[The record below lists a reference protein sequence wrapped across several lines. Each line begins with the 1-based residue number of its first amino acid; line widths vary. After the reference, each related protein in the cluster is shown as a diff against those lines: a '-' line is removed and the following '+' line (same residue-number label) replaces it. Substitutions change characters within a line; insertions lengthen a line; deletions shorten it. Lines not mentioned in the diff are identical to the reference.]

1 MGYSVTEF
9 TCSVPTN
16 KEPGSVSDVP
26 GYAMPAS
33 MHLFVVVDE
42 IGKDGFLVRKIYSSP
57 DSPHLVAKNLPAF
70 QMNHEI
76 WPEKYGMRPVA
87 PNSAATVAEHVFSS
101 RKYPSSYL
109 SASSEF
115 PTGSPRF
122 DGKVV
127 YIDIEK
133 AKAAGA
139 KLVTTE
145 EILKSLEDYKKIAPK
160 NIAKIDQIA
169 DWVKNIDKEVL
180 IKSEKIPA
188 AAIFTPRSHNATRA
202 FIKGAKVVRVF
213 AIGFTAYDIKIATEA
228 SIEQNSVKPISIEVV
243 KQAGGWG
250 AAMAGARIGVV
261 AGAAVGI
268 ETGPGAIVSGAIGGI
283 IFGTAGYL
291 GATWL
296 TDYLQE

>member
-1 MGYSVTEF
+1 MTEF
-9 TCSVPTN
+9 SCKIPTN
-16 KEPGSVSDVP
+16 KRAGSVSNVP
-26 GYAMPAS
+26 GYSMPANI
-33 MHLFVVVDE
+33 HLFVVVDE

-57 DSPHLVAKNLPAF
+57 DNPHLVAKNLPEF
-70 QMNHEI
+70 QIKNEI

-87 PNSAATVAEHVFSS
+87 PNSTATVAEHVFSS

-109 SASSEF
+109 STSSEF
-115 PTGSPRF
+115 PLGSPRF

-145 EILKSLEDYKKIAPK
+145 EILKSLEEYKKVAPK
-160 NIAKIDQIA
+160 NVAKIDQIA
-169 DWVKNIDKEVL
+169 GWVKNIDKEVL
-180 IKSEKIPA
+180 VQAKEVPPK
-188 AAIFTPRSHNATRA
+188 AIFTPGSYKATNML
-202 FIKGAKVVRVF
+202 IKGARVVRVF
-213 AIGFTAYDIKIATEA
+213 AIGFTAYDLKLATDESIK
-228 SIEQNSVKPISIEVV
+228 QNSIKPISVEVV

-268 ETGPGAIVSGAIGGI
+268 ETGPGAVVSGIVGGI

-291 GATWL
+291 GASWL
-296 TDYLQE
+296 TEYLQE

>member
-1 MGYSVTEF
+1 MTEF
-9 TCSVPTN
+9 SCKVPTN
-16 KEPGSVSDVP
+16 KQAGSVSNVP
-26 GYAMPAS
+26 GYLMPANI
-33 MHLFVVVDE
+33 HLFVVVEE

-57 DSPHLVAKNLPAF
+57 DNPHLVAKNLPEF
-70 QMNHEI
+70 QIKHEV
-76 WPEKYGMRPVA
+76 WPEKFGMRAAA
-87 PNSAATVAEHVFSS
+87 PNSTASVAQHVYSS

-109 SASSEF
+109 STSSEF
-115 PTGSPRF
+115 PNGSPRF
-122 DGKVV
+122 DGKTV

-145 EILKSLEDYKKIAPK
+145 EILKSLEDYKKVAPK
-160 NIAKIDQIA
+160 NAPKIEQIA
-169 DWVKNIDKEVL
+169 GWVRDIDKEVL
-180 IKSEKIPA
+180 VQAERVPPSA
-188 AAIFTPRSHNATRA
+188 VFTPGSYKATSTL
-202 FIKGAKVVRVF
+202 IKGAKVVRVF
-213 AIGFTAYDIKIATEA
+213 AIGFTAYDLKLAADE
-228 SIEQNSVKPISIEVV
+228 SVKQNSVKPISVGVV

-250 AAMAGARIGVV
+250 GAMAGARMGVV

-296 TDYLQE
+296 TEYLQE